1 MIGTKRS
8 FVNIGKMLSLFICF
22 AAGQSVWASEL
33 SYTYVEV
40 EYIADVE
47 LDYGDGY
54 KFDGDGFGV
63 AASYEFSERFFVSA
77 SYHDGSGDFTLGA
90 KRYSTDLE
98 VLRAGLG
105 MHSQISETLDWV
117 ISADYVDLETKV
129 GSISADDDDGYIIE
143 LGVRGLA
150 ADSVE
155 YNVAIVRSD
164 SDIGGSETGFRV
176 GGRYHFG
183 DSNVSLGAEYVRYFS
198 EFDLIEVG
206 LRYQFN

>member
-8 FVNIGKMLSLFICF
+8 FVNLGKMLALFICF

-33 SYTYVEV
+33 SYSYVEL

-47 LDYGDGY
+47 LDYGDGD

-77 SYHDGSGDFTLGA
+77 SYHDGSGDSTLGA

-117 ISADYVDLETKV
+117 ILADYVDLETTV
-129 GSISADDDDGYIIE
+129 GSISADDDGYIIE

-150 ADSVE
+150 TDSVE
-155 YNVAIVRSD
+155 YNVAIVQ

-176 GGRYHFG
+176 GGRYHFV
-183 DSNVSLGAEYVRYFS
+183 DSNVSLGAEYVRYAT
-198 EFDLIEVG
+198 EFDMVEVG
-206 LRYQFN
+206 LRYQFD